1 MAHAFNEEERADLFD
16 RGFNNEQLQFLE
28 SLEIDT
34 EGMYSDICKLM
45 DDYGDSPSKII
56 FDYQQ
61 ANIIPITGGKRR
73 RKSSKRR
80 GSRKRRSNGRRSSKK
95 RSNGRKGSKRRRR

>member
-1 MAHAFNEEERADLFD
+1 MAHAFNEEEREDLLE
-16 RGFNNEQLQFLE
+16 RGFDNKQIEFLE
-28 SLEIDT
+28 SLEMNT

-61 ANIIPITGGKRR
+61 ANRIPITGGKRR
-73 RKSSKRR
+73 RTKRR
-80 GSRKRRSNGRRSSKK
+80 KGSKK
-95 RSNGRKGSKRRRR
+95 RSNGRKSSKKRSNERKSKKRRR